1 MLSYCFI
8 FTFFNPL
15 RRNDEKVRK
24 IQEAQRKKK
33 EEEKEKHKEK
43 SMEGMKRK
51 KALASYS
58 TNDEVEGDKEDDD
71 AQYYREEVGEEPEK
85 GENYLIN
92 SNNFQVNFIL
102 MFNWFLDLFTTRVK
116 SSKSSLSGPAAKRAK
131 IEKKKFTEKNAKQSK
146 GGKVGFKKNQD
157 DGEREFRRKGFK
169 PGQKNDKPYGNKPRA
184 GGKGKPGFKG
194 ASKIQSKGRKHHK
207 SRK

>member
-8 FTFFNPL
+8 FTLFNPL

-102 MFNWFLDLFTTRVK
+102 MFN
-116 SSKSSLSGPAAKRAK
+116 
-131 IEKKKFTEKNAKQSK
+131 
-146 GGKVGFKKNQD
+146 
-157 DGEREFRRKGFK
+157 
-169 PGQKNDKPYGNKPRA
+169 
-184 GGKGKPGFKG
+184 
-194 ASKIQSKGRKHHK
+194 
-207 SRK
+207 